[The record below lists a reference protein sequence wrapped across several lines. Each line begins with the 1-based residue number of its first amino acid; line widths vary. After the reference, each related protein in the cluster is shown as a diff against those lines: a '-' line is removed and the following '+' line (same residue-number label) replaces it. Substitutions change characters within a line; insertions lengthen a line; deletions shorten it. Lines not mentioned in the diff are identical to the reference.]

1 MAITSLLFISISTA
15 ILIIRRRRKRRRGV
29 ITISN
34 ARIPFHFKHQL
45 IEFAM
50 EIFTLTI
57 SAQSLNILSQSNLLE
72 NATHTD
78 TNWSIQ
84 LHSHQGGCKPK
95 IPIQTLCITTIGS
108 GSSFQASTFT

>member
-1 MAITSLLFISISTA
+1 
-15 ILIIRRRRKRRRGV
+15 LIIRRRRKRRRGV

-72 NATHTD
+72 NATHRHNSVNTAPLTSRWLQAKDPHPNFMHNNNRIRVIIPSFHLQPD
-78 TNWSIQ
+78 T
-84 LHSHQGGCKPK
+84 
-95 IPIQTLCITTIGS
+95 
-108 GSSFQASTFT
+108 SFSQAKS